1 MVSPTI
7 RLVEIEIDG
16 ALKGNPR
23 ALGAGGLIRD
33 GWGAPITTYME
44 PLGDQSSHF
53 VEIWGLFQGVIILK
67 DLPPQRVIP
76 LTLLTS

>member
-1 MVSPTI
+1 LRQIPNPHKHNKLVGGQMVSPTI

-33 GWGAPITTYME
+33 G
-44 PLGDQSSHF
+44 
-53 VEIWGLFQGVIILK
+53 
-67 DLPPQRVIP
+67 
-76 LTLLTS
+76 